1 MEEMKCWAMCW
12 VLNEKTRLML
22 LNVFF
27 KFRSQNWRGKLCVC
41 KFKSSKVRLIIIL
54 YIWSKLELYMGW
66 VFIIVFFLYLK
77 LFYGSFFGFF
87 LGRLFQL
94 QFLLGLK
101 HSCLVLV
108 TSTNSLSKYGD
119 MWLFFPQNMA
129 NFTVFPLRKKLF

>member
-1 MEEMKCWAMCW
+1 
-12 VLNEKTRLML
+12 
-22 LNVFF
+22 
-27 KFRSQNWRGKLCVC
+27 
-41 KFKSSKVRLIIIL
+41 
-54 YIWSKLELYMGW
+54 
-66 VFIIVFFLYLK
+66 
-77 LFYGSFFGFF
+77 